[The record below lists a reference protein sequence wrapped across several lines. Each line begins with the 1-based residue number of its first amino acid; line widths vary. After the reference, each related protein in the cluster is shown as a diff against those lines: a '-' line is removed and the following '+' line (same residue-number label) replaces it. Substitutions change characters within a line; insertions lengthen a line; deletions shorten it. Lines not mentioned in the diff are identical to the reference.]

1 MPLVDV
7 CSSAFEATRGNF
19 GLNGS
24 AAVARCRR
32 SGGKGCVRPAAIL
45 RPAPPFTNVYSKRPA
60 PIAVERAC
68 RPDRGCTRFTR
79 GDARTRTIADPTRQ
93 ALVLREAPVGRL
105 RYWDEG
111 RVVSGYDGV
120 WASRYRKEHGQ
131 AWHEI
136 YVGNHGFM
144 PDKREWPGALE
155 ALVRSG
161 KVKSILDAGAGTCSL
176 DAHLRK
182 HGLRSR
188 VRLVAFGFYDCS
200 MARVASERG
209 SLIFDWSWLDPLP
222 FCQKCTFDVVFQAEG
237 IYHTVPRKTADRLL
251 EFCPKDQRRLTVRNR
266 FELKQQ
272 LARRHKNMFN
282 EHQKQ
287 TAAERKAA
295 LQAPDACALKLWQVA
310 FDNLGRHVKCGG
322 VLFITDLLGDVF
334 TGDGPR
340 CWPEFGRRWMVEN
353 GFEHVR
359 RQTGD
364 PCGNH
369 YPFLFLRRK
378 C

>member
-1 MPLVDV
+1 
-7 CSSAFEATRGNF
+7 
-19 GLNGS
+19 
-24 AAVARCRR
+24 
-32 SGGKGCVRPAAIL
+32 
-45 RPAPPFTNVYSKRPA
+45 
-60 PIAVERAC
+60 
-68 RPDRGCTRFTR
+68 
-79 GDARTRTIADPTRQ
+79 
-93 ALVLREAPVGRL
+93 
-105 RYWDEG
+105 
-111 RVVSGYDGV
+111 
-120 WASRYRKEHGQ
+120 
-131 AWHEI
+131 
-136 YVGNHGFM
+136 
-144 PDKREWPGALE
+144 
-155 ALVRSG
+155 
-161 KVKSILDAGAGTCSL
+161 
-176 DAHLRK
+176 
-182 HGLRSR
+182 
-188 VRLVAFGFYDCS
+188 

-237 IYHTVPRKTADRLL
+237 IHHTVPRKTADRLD
-251 EFCPKDQRRLTVRNR
+251 EFCPKAQRRLTVRNR

-295 LQAPDACALKLWQVA
+295 LQAPDACALKLWRVA

-334 TGDGPR
+334 TGSGPR

>member
-1 MPLVDV
+1 M
-7 CSSAFEATRGNF
+7 
-19 GLNGS
+19 
-24 AAVARCRR
+24 
-32 SGGKGCVRPAAIL
+32 
-45 RPAPPFTNVYSKRPA
+45 
-60 PIAVERAC
+60 
-68 RPDRGCTRFTR
+68 
-79 GDARTRTIADPTRQ
+79 
-93 ALVLREAPVGRL
+93 
-105 RYWDEG
+105 
-111 RVVSGYDGV
+111 
-120 WASRYRKEHGQ
+120 
-131 AWHEI
+131 
-136 YVGNHGFM
+136 
-144 PDKREWPGALE
+144 
-155 ALVRSG
+155 
-161 KVKSILDAGAGTCSL
+161 
-176 DAHLRK
+176 
-182 HGLRSR
+182 
-188 VRLVAFGFYDCS
+188 
-200 MARVASERG
+200 
-209 SLIFDWSWLDPLP
+209 
-222 FCQKCTFDVVFQAEG
+222 
-237 IYHTVPRKTADRLL
+237 L

-287 TAAERKAA
+287 TPAERKAA